1 MSNLI
6 QLRRNSTSGV
16 VPATLQ
22 PGELAANLADNRVFL
37 GNGISVIDITAAANI
52 HTDTNHQ
59 FVTQAEK
66 DSWNTAFTLPVATAT
81 VLGAVKIGS
90 NIQVEADGTI
100 HLDLATSETTGLLTA
115 TDWSTFNGKQ
125 NALGYVPVDK
135 AGDTMTGNL
144 TIPAGTAAGHAV
156 NKGQLDSALG
166 GYLALSGGTMTGSL
180 VLAADAAAAYEAVT
194 FQQFQSGLSSIS
206 GKYAAPVQ
214 ALTDLSA
221 IVAIDR
227 EDKQMR
233 LVEDTGAIFRFD
245 VQSTDAADGT
255 GIIMPDDNPAS
266 GRWVKVSAATQNHE
280 NLFGLQG
287 GAAGDHQHLTSAE
300 KSAIN
305 SHLTDTDV
313 HLTSAQNA
321 WLDGIT
327 ATSTEVNY
335 LVGVTSGIQSQLDG
349 KQASL
354 GYTPVNKAG
363 DTMLGDLVL
372 FADPT
377 LAMHPVTKQYLE
389 AYVVDGGAF

>member
-37 GNGISVIDITAAANI
+37 GNGVSVIDITAASNI

-66 DSWNTAFTLPVATAT
+66 DAWNAAFSLPIATAT
-81 VLGAVKIGS
+81 VLGGVKIGS

-100 HLDLATSETTGLLTA
+100 HLDIATSEGNGLLSA
-115 TDWSTFNGKQ
+115 SDWSTFNAKQ
-125 NALGYVPVDK
+125 DALGYTPVDK
-135 AGDTMTGNL
+135 AGDTMTGPL
-144 TIPAGTAAGHAV
+144 VIPAATAAGQAV
-156 NKGQLDSALG
+156 NKGQMDSALG
-166 GYLALSGGTMTGSL
+166 NYLALSGGTMLGSL
-180 VLAADAAAAYEAVT
+180 VLAADATAAYEAVT
-194 FQQFQSGLSSIS
+194 FQQFQSGIASIS

-214 ALTDLSA
+214 SLTDLSA
-221 IVAIDR
+221 LVAVDR

-233 LVEDTGAIFRFD
+233 LVEDAGAIFRFD
-245 VQSTDAADGT
+245 VQSSDAADGT
-255 GIIMPDDNPAS
+255 GIIMPDDTPVS
-266 GRWVKVSAATQNHE
+266 GRWVKVQAATQNHE

-287 GAAGDHQHLTSAE
+287 GAAGDHQHLTTAE
-300 KSAIN
+300 KTAIN
-305 SHLTDTDV
+305 AHLTDLDV
-313 HLTSAQNA
+313 HLTSAQNI

-335 LVGVTSGIQSQLDG
+335 LVGVTSGIQAQLDG
-349 KQASL
+349 KQAAL

-363 DTMLGDLVL
+363 DTMLGNLVL

-377 LAMHPVTKQYLE
+377 LAMHPVTKNYLE